1 MANWQRHKRI
11 AAVAPL
17 RAGDSRSQPRDAR
30 GGSFPAVF
38 IVFKRDRRSRMKLV
52 VDNLS
57 CARGRRVVLERVGF
71 AAAAGESV
79 LLSGANGSGK
89 TTLLRTLAGFMTP
102 QSGAAWLEGGPEGFG
117 LDECCHYVGHL
128 NGIKAGFSVDE
139 NLAFLAAYL
148 GGDGLAAI
156 DEAAYAFD
164 LEPLRHV
171 PAGFLSAG
179 QKRRLGLA
187 RLVLAW
193 RPVWLLDEPTVSLD
207 VASQGLL
214 ADAVRA
220 HAASGGIIVAA
231 SHVPLGVAFSR
242 TLRLAGGHAEVEE
255 SA

>member
-1 MANWQRHKRI
+1 
-11 AAVAPL
+11 
-17 RAGDSRSQPRDAR
+17 
-30 GGSFPAVF
+30 
-38 IVFKRDRRSRMKLV
+38 MKLSV
-52 VDNLS
+52 QNLS
-57 CARGRRVVLERVGF
+57 CARGSRTVLAGVSF
-71 AAAAGESV
+71 SAAAGQSV

-89 TTLLRTLAGFMTP
+89 TTLLRTLAGFIRP
-102 QSGAAWLEGGPEGFG
+102 QSGAARLDGGPDGFG

-128 NGIKAGFSVDE
+128 NGIKAGFTVDE

-148 GGDGLAAI
+148 GGDGLKAV

-164 LEPLRHV
+164 LEPLRHA
-171 PAGFLSAG
+171 PASFLSAG

-220 HAASGGIIVAA
+220 HAQTGGIIVAA

-255 SA
+255 AA

>member
-1 MANWQRHKRI
+1 
-11 AAVAPL
+11 
-17 RAGDSRSQPRDAR
+17 
-30 GGSFPAVF
+30 
-38 IVFKRDRRSRMKLV
+38 MKLSV
-52 VDNLS
+52 ENLS
-57 CARGRRVVLERVGF
+57 CVRGRRVVLERVSF
-71 AAAAGESV
+71 SASTGESV

-89 TTLLRTLAGFMTP
+89 TTLLRTLAGFISP
-102 QSGAAWLEGGPEGFG
+102 HSGAASLEGGPEGFG

-148 GGDGLAAI
+148 GGDGLEAV

-220 HAASGGIIVAA
+220 HARKGGIIVAA

-242 TLRLAGGHAEVEE
+242 TLHLAGGHARVEE
-255 SA
+255 AA

>member
-1 MANWQRHKRI
+1 
-11 AAVAPL
+11 
-17 RAGDSRSQPRDAR
+17 
-30 GGSFPAVF
+30 
-38 IVFKRDRRSRMKLV
+38 MKLSV
-52 VDNLS
+52 QNLS
-57 CARGRRVVLERVGF
+57 CARGSRTVLAGVSF
-71 AAAAGESV
+71 SAAAGQSV

-89 TTLLRTLAGFMTP
+89 TTLLRTLAGFIRP
-102 QSGAAWLEGGPEGFG
+102 QSGAARLDGGPDGFG

-128 NGIKAGFSVDE
+128 NGIKAGFTVDE

-148 GGDGLAAI
+148 GGDGLKAV

-164 LEPLRHV
+164 LEPLRHA

-220 HAASGGIIVAA
+220 HAQTGGIIVAA

-255 SA
+255 AA

>member
-1 MANWQRHKRI
+1 
-11 AAVAPL
+11 
-17 RAGDSRSQPRDAR
+17 
-30 GGSFPAVF
+30 
-38 IVFKRDRRSRMKLV
+38 MKLSV
-52 VDNLS
+52 QNLS
-57 CARGRRVVLERVGF
+57 CARGSRTVLAGVSF
-71 AAAAGESV
+71 SAAAGQSV

-89 TTLLRTLAGFMTP
+89 TTLLRTLAGFIRP
-102 QSGAAWLEGGPEGFG
+102 QSGAARLDGGPDGFG

-128 NGIKAGFSVDE
+128 NGIKAGFTVDE
-139 NLAFLAAYL
+139 NLAFLAAYM
-148 GGDGLAAI
+148 GGDGLKAV

-164 LEPLRHV
+164 LEPLRHA

-220 HAASGGIIVAA
+220 HAQTGGIIVAA

-255 SA
+255 AA

>member
-1 MANWQRHKRI
+1 
-11 AAVAPL
+11 
-17 RAGDSRSQPRDAR
+17 
-30 GGSFPAVF
+30 
-38 IVFKRDRRSRMKLV
+38 MKLV
-52 VDNLS
+52 VENLS
-57 CARGRRVVLERVGF
+57 CARGRRLVLEGVSF
-71 AAAAGESV
+71 AAADGESV

-102 QSGAAWLEGGPEGFG
+102 HSGAARLEGGPEGFG

-128 NGIKAGFSVDE
+128 NGIKAGFTVDE

-148 GGDGLAAI
+148 GCGGLEAI

-220 HAASGGIIVAA
+220 HAQLGGIIVAA

-242 TLRLAGGHAEVEE
+242 TLRLAGGRAEVEE
-255 SA
+255 AA

>member
-1 MANWQRHKRI
+1 
-11 AAVAPL
+11 
-17 RAGDSRSQPRDAR
+17 
-30 GGSFPAVF
+30 
-38 IVFKRDRRSRMKLV
+38 MKLS

-57 CARGRRVVLERVGF
+57 CARGSRTVVAAVSF
-71 AAAAGESV
+71 SAAAGESV

-89 TTLLRTLAGFMTP
+89 TTLLRTLAGFISP
-102 QSGAAWLEGGPEGFG
+102 HSGAASLEGGPEGFG

-148 GGDGLAAI
+148 GGDGVKAV

-214 ADAVRA
+214 ADAVRD
-220 HAASGGIIVAA
+220 HAQAGGIIVAA

-242 TLRLAGGHAEVEE
+242 TLHLAGGQAEVEE
-255 SA
+255 AA

>member
-1 MANWQRHKRI
+1 MFTGVRCGAFTQG
-11 AAVAPL
+11 AAARLSTPSATPL
-17 RAGDSRSQPRDAR
+17 ALQP
-30 GGSFPAVF
+30 
-38 IVFKRDRRSRMKLV
+38 MKLSV
-52 VDNLS
+52 ENLF
-57 CARGRRVVLERVGF
+57 CVRGRRVVLEGVSF
-71 AAAAGESV
+71 SASAGESV

-89 TTLLRTLAGFMTP
+89 TTLLRTLAGFISP
-102 QSGAAWLEGGPEGFG
+102 QSGAAWLEGGPQGFA

-128 NGIKAGFSVDE
+128 NGIKAGFTVDE

-148 GGDGLAAI
+148 GSNGVKAV

-187 RLVLAW
+187 RLILAW

-207 VASQGLL
+207 VVSQGLL
-214 ADAVRA
+214 AEAVRG
-220 HAASGGIIVAA
+220 HAKAGGIIVAA

-242 TLRLAGGHAEVEE
+242 TLHLAGGQAEVED
-255 SA
+255 AA